1 MLKGIAM
8 LLCSVGDIVGS
19 IPTRSTMRHPLVSTP
34 TNQWLCLRGQGRV
47 WQGKAVSACLGMAR
61 RDVAR
66 QGLEMVAMVHLWFD
80 SIGYHCWPGWTRY
93 GSAGRGI
100 GVVRP
105 V

>member
-1 MLKGIAM
+1 MQWPAGVNPGNTLRAIGEYR
-8 LLCSVGDIVGS
+8 VQ
-19 IPTRSTMRHPLVSTP
+19 IPGRLFSDV
-34 TNQWLCLRGQGRV
+34 RGE
-47 WQGKAVSACLGMAR
+47 AR
-61 RDVAR
+61 YGTVRLAR
-66 QGLEMVAMVHLWFD
+66 LGLEMVAMVHLWFD

>member
-1 MLKGIAM
+1 MQDGAW
-8 LLCSVGDIVGS
+8 
-19 IPTRSTMRHPLVSTP
+19 P
-34 TNQWLCLRGQGRV
+34 GRV
-47 WQGKAVSACLGMAR
+47 WPGKARQGLAGPGK
-61 RDVAR
+61 AR